1 MAIPSLEYI
10 NVTIMDRRSE
20 LNDLKICQL
29 CAVDFTVAKF
39 LLPLID
45 GMKNKGWKVDVIC
58 SPGKYSSKLK
68 NAGYDFH
75 LIRIYRNF
83 NVIKML
89 VSIYKV
95 YKIFNKQKYDIVH
108 VHSPIGSIIG
118 RISAKLAGIPFVI
131 YTAHGFYF
139 HDDMP
144 KIKYKFYFYIEKF
157 LSKFTDLIFTQSF
170 EDYKTAVKFKF
181 LSKEKI
187 FSIGNGVDK
196 NKFDPLI
203 DKAIIK
209 KYKSE
214 LNISKNQFIVGM
226 ISRLVREKG
235 LIEFLKA
242 AQSIFQ
248 KNSNIVFV
256 LIGERLSSDHDKDIK
271 KELDFAKSLMKDN
284 LKILGEREDIRELIS
299 ILDLFCLPSWRE
311 GMPRSI
317 IEAMMMAKPVIGT
330 DIRGSRELILHKKT
344 GLIIPVNNKKKLED
358 AITFFIKHK
367 NLCNIYGHNGRKR
380 AEIYFNEENVIRKQ
394 LQLITKLKFGE
405 E

>member
-1 MAIPSLEYI
+1 MEYI
-10 NVTIMDRRSE
+10 NVAIMDRRSE

-58 SPGKYSSKLK
+58 SPGTYSSKLK

-144 KIKYKFYFYIEKF
+144 KIKYNFYFYIEKF

-170 EDYKTAVKFKF
+170 EDYKTAVKFNF
-181 LSKEKI
+181 LSKDKI

-203 DKAIIK
+203 DKSIIK

-271 KELDFAKSLMKDN
+271 KELDFAKNLMKDN

-367 NLCNIYGHNGRKR
+367 NLRNIYGHNGRKR

-394 LQLITKLKFGE
+394 LQIITKFKFGE

>member
-1 MAIPSLEYI
+1 
-10 NVTIMDRRSE
+10 
-20 LNDLKICQL
+20 
-29 CAVDFTVAKF
+29 
-39 LLPLID
+39 
-45 GMKNKGWKVDVIC
+45 
-58 SPGKYSSKLK
+58 
-68 NAGYDFH
+68 
-75 LIRIYRNF
+75 
-83 NVIKML
+83 ML

-226 ISRLVREKG
+226 ISRLVREKC

-271 KELDFAKSLMKDN
+271 KELDFAKNLMKDN